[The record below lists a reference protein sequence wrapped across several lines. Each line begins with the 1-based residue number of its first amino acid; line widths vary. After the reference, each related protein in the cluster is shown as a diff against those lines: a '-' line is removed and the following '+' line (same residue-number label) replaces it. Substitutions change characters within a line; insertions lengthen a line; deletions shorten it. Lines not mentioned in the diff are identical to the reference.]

1 MALKMDLFI
10 VPNLTLKWPLRTLLI
25 YLIYIR
31 LILDLYFNLPKLTWD
46 LFVMPYQTI

>member
-1 MALKMDLFI
+1 MDLFI

-25 YLIYIR
+25 YLSWLLYIR

-46 LFVMPYQTI
+46 LFVIPYQAI